1 MLVPD
6 LLNNND
12 MVLKKRD
19 KVRFSEGMWNLLN
32 NGTRFTEKGRTI
44 SAGKK
49 KDEKIHFTI
58 TVKDS
63 GGGIDM
69 EHLSNQLQN
78 LRCTTSNV
86 EGSLKVWRTGEDI
99 LKQIPSKAG

>member
-12 MVLKKRD
+12 MVLKRD
-19 KVRFSEGMWNLLN
+19 RGRFSEGMRNLLDD
-32 NGTRFTEKGRTI
+32 GTKFPEKGRTI

-49 KDEKIHFTI
+49 KDDRIHFTI
-58 TVKDS
+58 TAKDS

-78 LRCTTSNV
+78 LRYTTSNV